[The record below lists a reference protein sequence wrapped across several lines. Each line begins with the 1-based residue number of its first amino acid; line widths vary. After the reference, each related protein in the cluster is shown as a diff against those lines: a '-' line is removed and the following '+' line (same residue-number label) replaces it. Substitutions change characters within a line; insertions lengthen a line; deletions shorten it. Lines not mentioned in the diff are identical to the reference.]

1 MDKLTQNNDT
11 IYIMPRHCSG
21 LNSLNI
27 FINDEEFNKILS
39 EYEIL
44 NLISG
49 LTELLKQTERG
60 IK

>member
-1 MDKLTQNNDT
+1 
-11 IYIMPRHCSG
+11 MPRHCSG